1 MTTFTS
7 TLPDELFKEWSE
19 VASQLNLPKNKL
31 VENAL
36 RIYLTQLKKAA
47 YAKSYSRMA
56 HDKDVLTLVEEG
68 MAEYFVQLNAE

>member
-1 MTTFTS
+1 MITFTS
-7 TLPDELFKEWSE
+7 TLPDDLFKEWSD
-19 VASQLNLPKNKL
+19 VAIQLHLPKNKL

-56 HDKDVLTLVEEG
+56 HDKDVLDLVEEG
-68 MAEYFVQLNAE
+68 LAEYYIQLESE

>member
-1 MTTFTS
+1 MITFTS
-7 TLPDELFKEWSE
+7 TLPDDLFKEWSD
-19 VASQLNLPKNKL
+19 VAIQLHLPKNKL

-56 HDKDVLTLVEEG
+56 HDKDVLELVEEG
-68 MAEYFVQLNAE
+68 LAEYYIQLESE